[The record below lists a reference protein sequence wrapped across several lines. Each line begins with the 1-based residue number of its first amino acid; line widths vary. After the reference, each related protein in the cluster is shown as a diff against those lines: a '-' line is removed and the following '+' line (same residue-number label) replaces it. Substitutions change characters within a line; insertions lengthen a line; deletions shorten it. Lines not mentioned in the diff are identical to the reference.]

1 MILLWVL
8 IDCWFA
14 GRLQEIEQLLLI
26 DAFETVEGQL
36 LREGGTTYS
45 GKGLKEKEENYYS
58 NSYALKHAY
67 CNI

>member
-45 GKGLKEKEENYYS
+45 GKGFKQLRFKARLLQHIK
-58 NSYALKHAY
+58 
-67 CNI
+67 